1 MTARERRQAWFR
13 GGQPAVDVLVVGG
26 GVVGAGIYRRLAL
39 AGHRVLLVERGDL
52 GSGASQG
59 SANLV
64 WGGLLYLAR
73 GRVDEVWRWT
83 HARDRLLADPAS
95 GVQPLPC
102 AYRPDPAR
110 RSPLL
115 VRAALLGYWAL
126 GGCRGPFPRARDGL
140 LHFREGLLTQHD
152 ARRAWSRAAGVPGTV
167 LNWCAPT
174 AATARPGGWDVALDD
189 RLDGLRT
196 TVRCA
201 MVVNAAGA
209 WAGGVDALAGIDHGW
224 DIVPSRGVSLVVAG
238 RRDHALMV
246 EHPDERDMLSLVPYP
261 GADAA
266 IWGSTETLTDVSGAL
281 EPSDD
286 DIVGLIRLHR
296 RLVGPLSRRDLL
308 AVRCGVR
315 ALAVKRGTTARR
327 SQDLTRSFRVLGHD
341 SGWITILG
349 GKLTGARAVAD
360 AIAGQVSHR
369 LGCRAPAAAEPPAV
383 PPAVRLPGLDLDLPD
398 PAWCREHEQCWT
410 LESWLRRRTPLAQI
424 VPRGGLG
431 WEDEHQPQLA
441 DLAERLLGAEGAAA
455 LAAHAA
461 AVAAEDAR
469 LARLF
474 ALADG
479 STAAR
484 IPA

>member
-13 GGQPAVDVLVVGG
+13 GAQPAVDVLVVGG

-39 AGHRVLLVERGDL
+39 GGHRVLLVERGDL

-140 LHFREGLLTQHD
+140 LHFREGLLTEHD

-167 LNWCAPT
+167 LNWCVPT
-174 AATARPGGWDVALDD
+174 AATARPGGWEVALDD

-238 RRDHALMV
+238 CRDHALMV

-266 IWGSTETLTDVSGAL
+266 IWGSTETLTDAAGAL
-281 EPSDD
+281 QPADD
-286 DIVGLIRLHR
+286 EILGLIRLHR
-296 RLVGPLSRRDLL
+296 RLIGPLDRRGLL

-315 ALAVKRGTTARR
+315 ALAVKRGTAARR
-327 SQDLTRSFRVLGHD
+327 SQDLTRSFRLLAHA

-349 GKLTGARAVAD
+349 GKLTGAQAVAD
-360 AIAGQVSHR
+360 AVATRVERR
-369 LGCRAPAAAEPPAV
+369 LGRRAPVVAEPPSV

-410 LESWLRRRTPLAQI
+410 LESWLRRRTPLAQV

-431 WEDEHQPQLA
+431 WDDEHLPRLA
-441 DLAERLLGAEGAAA
+441 GLLDPVFGVDA

-469 LARLF
+469 LDRLF

-479 STAAR
+479 AAAAR

>member
-1 MTARERRQAWFR
+1 MSSRERRRAWFH
-13 GGQPAVDVLVVGG
+13 GGQPAVDVVVIGG
-26 GVVGAGIYRRLAL
+26 GVVGASVFRSLAT
-39 AGHRVLLVERGDL
+39 AGYSAVLVERGDL
-52 GSGASQG
+52 GAGASQG

-83 HARDRLLADPAS
+83 HERDRLLADPAS
-95 GVQPLPC
+95 GVRALPC
-102 AYRPDPAR
+102 TYRIDPAR

-126 GGCRGPFPRARDGL
+126 SGCRGPFPRARDGQL
-140 LHFREGLLTQHD
+140 RFREGLLAEHD
-152 ARRAWSRAAGVPGTV
+152 ARRTWSIAAAAPGTV
-167 LNWCAPT
+167 LNWCTPT
-174 AATARPGGWDVALDD
+174 AMTACPGGWEIALQDG
-189 RLDGLRT
+189 LDGLRT
-196 TVRCA
+196 TLRCT

-238 RRDHALMV
+238 RRDNALMV
-246 EHPDERDMLSLVPYP
+246 EHPDEPDMLSLVPYP

-266 IWGSTETLTDVSGAL
+266 IWGSTETLADAATAL
-281 EPSDD
+281 QPADD
-286 DIVGLIRLHR
+286 EITGLIRLHR
-296 RLVGPLSRRDLL
+296 QLIGPLSRRDLL

-315 ALAVKRGTTARR
+315 ALAVRRGTAARR
-327 SQDLTRSFRVLGHD
+327 SQDLTRSFRILGHA

-349 GKLTGARAVAD
+349 GKLTGARAVA
-360 AIAGQVSHR
+360 ATVAARVARR
-369 LGCRAPAAAEPPAV
+369 LGRRTPLAPLPTPTPPT
-383 PPAVRLPGLDLDLPD
+383 VRVAGLELPD

-410 LESWLRRRTPLAQI
+410 LESWLRRRTPLAQV

-431 WEDEHQPQLA
+431 WDDEQLPQLA
-441 DLAERLLGAEGAAA
+441 GLLDPVFGAAA
-455 LAAHAA
+455 LAAYAA
-461 AVAAEDAR
+461 GIAADEAR
-469 LARLF
+469 LTRLF

-479 STAAR
+479 AAAAR